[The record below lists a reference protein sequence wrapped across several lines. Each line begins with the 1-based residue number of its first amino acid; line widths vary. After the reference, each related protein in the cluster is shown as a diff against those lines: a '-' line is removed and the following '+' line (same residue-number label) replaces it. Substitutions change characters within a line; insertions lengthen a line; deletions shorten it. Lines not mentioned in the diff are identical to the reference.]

1 MKKIMLTVFKGVY
14 TGNINSYFMKLIS
27 IMTETIKL
35 LLVYCGRSVVK
46 IIWLF
51 SLILIK
57 MIKVYWYFPVKS
69 VHNSPRL
76 SLAINISTYVFC
88 FTLLPL
94 FRGFLNLLIMW
105 FVWTFMLCMDRFRE
119 MHKNYGKCKTS
130 LNTCI

>member
-27 IMTETIKL
+27 SMTETIKL

-57 MIKVYWYFPVKS
+57 VIKVY
-69 VHNSPRL
+69 
-76 SLAINISTYVFC
+76 
-88 FTLLPL
+88 
-94 FRGFLNLLIMW
+94 
-105 FVWTFMLCMDRFRE
+105 
-119 MHKNYGKCKTS
+119 
-130 LNTCI
+130 